1 MYKDA
6 GFAAP
11 LQTAVGFDDGGA
23 HAGSPARNVG
33 GLNWRHAATVA
44 LLLVTLPAFLLAAA
58 LSLPVMVL
66 AAGASACRSAWRHW
80 QAREHMPAAPL
91 R

>member
-1 MYKDA
+1 MYKNT
-6 GFAAP
+6 GFSAP
-11 LQTAVGFDDGGA
+11 LQAAVGFDGA
-23 HAGSPARNVG
+23 DRAGSPAGPVG

-58 LSLPVMVL
+58 LSLPVMAMV
-66 AAGASACRSAWRHW
+66 AAASGARSAWQHG
-80 QAREHMPAAPL
+80 QMREQEPTSAW